1 MSQPSDHL
9 RIGDFA
15 RLAGTGLRTLRY
27 YEELGLLVPVE
38 RTAGGF
44 RHYRRTDV
52 NRVRLIQSLQEMGL
66 SLDEIGELLVQ
77 RDSGAT
83 RADWLTQLQT
93 TLGRVDDLVGDRIRT
108 LEEQR
113 RGIAAARHKLT
124 ECATCPMCP
133 TEENN
138 HCEPCEATGRS
149 LPALLSALF

>member
-1 MSQPSDHL
+1 MTGNDHL

-27 YEELGLLVPVE
+27 YEELGLLVPIE

-52 NRVRLIQSLQEMGL
+52 NRVRLIQSLQDMGL
-66 SLDEIGELLVQ
+66 SLDEIGDLVRL
-77 RDSGAT
+77 RDSGAP
-83 RADWLTQLQT
+83 REVWLGQVQA
-93 TLGRVDDLVGDRIRT
+93 TLTRVDNLVDERIRE
-108 LEEQR
+108 LEEQK

-124 ECATCPMCP
+124 ECAECSFCPV
-133 TEENN
+133 EENN
-138 HCEPCEATGRS
+138 HCEPCEATGRA